1 MYKNKLI
8 HGEYQSTSF
17 FFKDFYCTPKLTG
30 AVHFEPS
37 NGPSGLV
44 LHGRLTEYESEIPG
58 EPVEYLDRRGKMV
71 IRSGADIILP
81 GLGVFLSF

>member
-1 MYKNKLI
+1 MCVI
-8 HGEYQSTSF
+8 RIE
-17 FFKDFYCTPKLTG
+17 DFYCTPKLTG

-58 EPVEYLDRRGKMV
+58 RTRGV
-71 IRSGADIILP
+71 PRPEG
-81 GLGVFLSF
+81 